1 MCQAGAGYKDEN
13 GHKTGLAGHDF
24 PPAAVIL
31 DAELTLSTP
40 ERLWLSTGIRAL
52 DHAVGGWV
60 LCEGKMSAHEA
71 VKLESLYRP
80 LVPYPT
86 KAISYEAISLLFKY
100 LPISKQNPGDIAV
113 RQKLQVAAWMSL
125 WPATLPKYVFAWTP

>member
-1 MCQAGAGYKDEN
+1 MRMATRQELGPD
-13 GHKTGLAGHDF
+13 L

-52 DHAVGGWV
+52 DHAVGRSIPPP
-60 LCEGKMSAHEA
+60 GKDAADEA
-71 VKLESLYRP
+71 VKSESLYRP
-80 LVPYPT
+80 LVPYPA
-86 KAISYEAISLLFKY
+86 KVISYEAISLLFKY
-100 LPISKQNPGDIAV
+100 LPISKQNPGDIAA

-125 WPATLPKYVFAWTP
+125 WPATLSKPVFVWTP